1 MANYNKVI
9 LAGNLTRDPEKRF
22 TPNGASVTE
31 FGLAVNRV
39 FRTQSGDKREETCFV
54 DIVAW
59 GRTGELCE
67 QYLRKGRPVLLD
79 GRLEYSSWEGQDG
92 RKRSKLR
99 VVADVVQFLG
109 GPGDGGGR
117 GGGDYGESR
126 SEPRRAQE
134 RPAQQPQQPQRP
146 PEQARD
152 PGPAE
157 DDYNLD
163 DIPF

>member
-1 MANYNKVI
+1 MASYNKVI
-9 LAGNLTRDPEKRF
+9 LVGNLTRDPEKRF
-22 TPNGASVTE
+22 TPGGTSVTE

-39 FRTQSGDKREETCFV
+39 YKTQSGEKREDTCFV

-79 GRLEYSSWEGQDG
+79 GRLEYSSWDGPDG

-99 VVADVVQFLG
+99 VVAENVQFLG
-109 GPGDGGGR
+109 GPSDGSR
-117 GGGDYGESR
+117 GGNDAPVAAR
-126 SEPRRAQE
+126 
-134 RPAQQPQQPQRP
+134 RPAAAPVAARDAAP
-146 PEQARD
+146 PEASD
-152 PGPAE
+152 SAPPE